1 MISDIQ
7 KKQEIG
13 IVKRQDISENQA
25 KIVYLALGSNL
36 GSRITNIEKSKLL
49 LISNNI
55 KIIKCSN
62 YYETYS
68 WPNKNF
74 PKYLNIIIKIKTKLN
89 LNNLFILIKSIE
101 KKLGRKKIPIN
112 YPRTCDIDIIDYN
125 KKCISI
131 DIGKH
136 KLNVPHPRMKNRNF
150 VLIPLFE
157 ISRNWIHPKSNENIS
172 KLISKI
178 NFSDLRS
185 IKLAWFNDISTY
197 A

>member
-1 MISDIQ
+1 MTKDKQ

-13 IVKRQDISENQA
+13 IVKNQDTSENQV
-25 KIVYLALGSNL
+25 KIVYLGIGSYLGSKV
-36 GSRITNIEKSKLL
+36 INIEKAKLL
-49 LISNNI
+49 LLTNNI
-55 KIIKCSN
+55 EIMKSSN

-125 KKCISI
+125 EKSISSHVYN
-131 DIGKH
+131 H
-136 KLNVPHPRMKNRNF
+136 KVTVPHPRMKTRNF
-150 VLIPLFE
+150 VLIP
-157 ISRNWIHPKSNENIS
+157 
-172 KLISKI
+172 
-178 NFSDLRS
+178 
-185 IKLAWFNDISTY
+185 
-197 A
+197 

>member
-1 MISDIQ
+1 MTKDIQ

-13 IVKRQDISENQA
+13 IVKNQDTSENQV

-36 GSRITNIEKSKLL
+36 GSKVMNIEKAKLL
-49 LISNNI
+49 LLKNNI
-55 KIIKCSN
+55 QIIQSSN

-74 PKYLNIIIKIKTKLN
+74 PKYQIISIKIKTKLN

-185 IKLAWFNDISTY
+185 IKLA
-197 A
+197 

>member
-1 MISDIQ
+1 M
-7 KKQEIG
+7 
-13 IVKRQDISENQA
+13 
-25 KIVYLALGSNL
+25 
-36 GSRITNIEKSKLL
+36 
-49 LISNNI
+49 
-55 KIIKCSN
+55 
-62 YYETYS
+62 
-68 WPNKNF
+68 
-74 PKYLNIIIKIKTKLN
+74 NIIIKTKTKLN
-89 LNNLFILIKSIE
+89 LQNLFTLIKSIE
-101 KKLGRKKIPIN
+101 KKLGRKKNSLN

-185 IKLAWFNDISTY
+185 INLAGYNDISTY